1 MDAYTPVTVTAVTVC
16 PQPSASTLAPSLPA
30 AIHGPTVRPR
40 HGAMAGPAGMQVPYA
55 NQRMGGAS
63 SDHAH
68 SRINTA
74 LRKSARKAGGGGGV

>member
-1 MDAYTPVTVTAVTVC
+1 MLIPQLPSPLLLCARSPVPQRSPRPC
-16 PQPSASTLAPSLPA
+16 PQQYMGRRCA
-30 AIHGPTVRPR
+30 PR